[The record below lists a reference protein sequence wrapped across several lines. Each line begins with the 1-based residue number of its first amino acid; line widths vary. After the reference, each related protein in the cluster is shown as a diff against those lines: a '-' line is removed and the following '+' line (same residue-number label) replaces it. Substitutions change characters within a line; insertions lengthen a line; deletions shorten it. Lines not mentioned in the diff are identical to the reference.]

1 MKADLMTLDGK
12 KSEQIDLPIIF
23 NTELNTKL
31 IHKAY
36 INLES
41 HGFQK
46 HSTHPTAGQDVVAD
60 SNDPPTGR
68 GIARIARMKG
78 GGGGRQGQAGEVAG
92 TRGGRQA
99 HRPYVNKVIYKKIN
113 KKENKLA
120 LCSAI
125 AATASKELIQS
136 RGHKIEG
143 IQSFPIIV
151 EDEIENIAN
160 TSKMVNVIDNLNI
173 SQDVERLAKRKKRT
187 GKVALRGR
195 TSKIGKSVLF
205 VVSNSEKISKA
216 CSGIPGVDACSTK
229 NLSVLN
235 LAPGG
240 SLIRLTI
247 FSKKAIEEIAQIK
260 STHLELMV
268 TLQ

>member
-68 GIARIARMKG
+68 GISRIARMKG

-99 HRPYVNKVIYKKIN
+99 HRPYANKVIYKKIN

-125 AATASKELIQS
+125 AATTSKELIER
-136 RGHKIEG
+136 RGHKIDG
-143 IQSFPIIV
+143 IELFPIVV
-151 EDEIENIAN
+151 EDDIESISN
-160 TSKMVNVIDNLNI
+160 TRKMINVLNNLNI
-173 SQDVERLAKRKKRT
+173 IQDVKRLENRKRRS
-187 GKVALRGR
+187 GKVVLRGR
-195 TSKIGKSVLF
+195 ASKIGKSVLF

-216 CSGIPGVDACSTK
+216 CSGIPGVDSCSAK
-229 NLSVLN
+229 DLSVLN

-240 SLIRLTI
+240 TVIRLTV
-247 FSKKAIEEIAQIK
+247 FSKKAIEEISQIK
-260 STHLELMV
+260 SKHLEIMV